1 MAESEKPTDRGSREV
16 VDRNVLNRI
25 LYKEETSFMEEYY
38 KELDDR
44 LDELEDNL
52 EARGSVV
59 KPVTPFGMVSML
71 VLLVGFGILALISWY
86 SGPIG

>member
-1 MAESEKPTDRGSREV
+1 MAESEKSTDRGSREV

-38 KELDDR
+38 RELDDR

-59 KPVTPFGMVSML
+59 QPVTTFGMISML

-86 SGPIG
+86 SGPVG